1 MKALVT
7 GANGQ
12 LGKAL
17 RQLLPEATF
26 TDYQELDITDA
37 GAVASFD
44 WHGIQ
49 AIINAAAFT
58 NVDGA
63 EASGQLL
70 ASWNINVTG
79 VANLAAQARSLAIPL
94 VHVSTDYVFEGNA
107 TQPIPVDAPLD
118 PKGMYGIEK
127 AASEFAARIA
137 PTHYVVRTSWVF
149 GDGPNFVR
157 TMLKLAGD
165 RDELAVVNDQL
176 GRPTYAPDLAAALI
190 GLLERGAPGTYHF
203 SNNGDIVSWAEF
215 AKTIFEVS
223 GSSCKVT
230 PISTAQ
236 YLEGKTGIAPRPA
249 YSALDLSKTEI
260 AGVSA
265 RDWRAAL
272 KDYLTKEN
280 AS

>member
-1 MKALVT
+1 
-7 GANGQ
+7 
-12 LGKAL
+12 
-17 RQLLPEATF
+17 
-26 TDYQELDITDA
+26 
-37 GAVASFD
+37 
-44 WHGIQ
+44 
-49 AIINAAAFT
+49 
-58 NVDGA
+58 
-63 EASGQLL
+63 
-70 ASWNINVTG
+70 
-79 VANLAAQARSLAIPL
+79 
-94 VHVSTDYVFEGNA
+94 
-107 TQPIPVDAPLD
+107 
-118 PKGMYGIEK
+118 
-127 AASEFAARIA
+127 
-137 PTHYVVRTSWVF
+137 VF